1 MILFVNKIVAFL
13 NRYKAI
19 LTFLFFLLFVFIY
32 FILKIYVYPPLNNTI
47 SYSLNNFNSN
57 RINIPLN
64 LNFCGEKIPANNFE
78 IQQNLEKEFFNN
90 AYWKSNS
97 TVLFNKA
104 QKWFPYIEPILKQQG
119 VPDDFKYLAVIE
131 SHLSNIVSP
140 AGAAGFWQLV
150 PNSARAYD
158 LEVNQYVDERYDVE
172 KSTVA
177 ACKHIKDAY
186 AEFHN
191 WTLAAAAYNMGIGGV
206 KNALKKQNASDYFSL
221 LLNSETKSFVY
232 RILAYKTLFS
242 SPAHFGIKKNKW
254 NYYSK
259 IPMQHI
265 KVDSSITNLSAFS
278 KKINCSKAIIKFYNP
293 WLIQDVLHNT
303 ERKTYVFKIP
313 KNLKADYSAYIK
325 DLIGEDGSTILE
337 TDIRSNESLKP
348 NDTLNLTKKIIYH
361 VVKENDN
368 LKDISEFY
376 EVKESDLR
384 KWNNIKKNKMATVGQ
399 TLTIIYF
406 VD

>member
-1 MILFVNKIVAFL
+1 MFLKNISTFLNQHKAALTLAFFILFS
-13 NRYKAI
+13 
-19 LTFLFFLLFVFIY
+19 LTYCVLKVF
-32 FILKIYVYPPLNNTI
+32 VYPPLNNTI

-57 RINIPLN
+57 RVNIPVN
-64 LNFCGEKIPANNFE
+64 LNFCGENIPANNYE

-90 AYWKSNS
+90 KYWKSS
-97 TVLFNKA
+97 SPILFAKA

-186 AEFHN
+186 KEFNN

-206 KNALKKQNASDYFSL
+206 KNALKKQNATNYFSL
-221 LLNSETKSFVY
+221 LLNAETKSFVY

-242 SPAHFGIKKNKW
+242 SPQHFGIKKKKW
-254 NYYSK
+254 NYFQK

-265 KVDSSITNLSAFS
+265 KVDSSISNLSAFA
-278 KKINCSKAIIKFYNP
+278 KKINCTKAIIKFYNP
-293 WLIQDVLHNT
+293 WLIQDELHNP
-303 ERKTYVFKIP
+303 EKNTYVFKIP
-313 KNLKADYSAYIK
+313 KNLKADYSDYIK
-325 DLIGEDGSTILE
+325 DLIGEDGHSILE
-337 TDIRSNESLKP
+337 SDTKPENVTNITD
-348 NDTLNLTKKIIYH
+348 TVNLTKKIIYH
-361 VVKENDN
+361 VVKDKEELNN
-368 LKDISEFY
+368 LAKFY
-376 EVKESDLR
+376 EVKETDLR
-384 KWNNIKKNKMATVGQ
+384 RWNNIKKNKTAVAGQ

-406 VD
+406 ID

>member
-1 MILFVNKIVAFL
+1 MILVINKILAFL

-19 LTFLFFLLFVFIY
+19 LTSLFFFLFVFIY
-32 FILKIYVYPPLNNTI
+32 FILKIYVYPPLNNSI

-90 AYWKSNS
+90 AYWKSNA

-150 PNSARAYD
+150 PNSARAYN

-186 AEFHN
+186 AEFQN

-206 KNALKKQNASDYFSL
+206 KSALKKQNASDYFSL

-265 KVDSSITNLSAFS
+265 KVDSSITNLATFA
-278 KKINCSKAIIKFYNP
+278 KKLNCNKAVLKFYNP
-293 WLIQDVLHNT
+293 WLIQDVLHNP
-303 ERKTYVFKIP
+303 EKKVYIFNIP
-313 KNLKADYSAYIK
+313 KNLNADYSAYIK
-325 DLIGEDGSTILE
+325 DLIGEDGSSILE
-337 TDIRSNESLKP
+337 TEVRSNEALKT

-361 VVKENDN
+361 VVKENEK
-368 LKDISEFY
+368 LIDISEFY

-384 KWNNIKKNKMATVGQ
+384 KWNNIRKNKMAAVGQ

>member
-1 MILFVNKIVAFL
+1 MFFKNISTFL
-13 NRYKAI
+13 NRYKAALTFAFLILFI
-19 LTFLFFLLFVFIY
+19 LTYFFLKV
-32 FILKIYVYPPLNNTI
+32 YVYPPTDNTVT
-47 SYSLNNFNSN
+47 YSLNNYNTVS
-57 RINIPLN
+57 INIPIN
-64 LNFCGEKIPANNFE
+64 LDFCGEKIPANNFE

-90 AYWKSNS
+90 SYWKSNS
-97 TVLFNKA
+97 AVLFSKA

-119 VPDDFKYLAVIE
+119 VPNDFKYLAVIE

-158 LEVNQYVDERYDVE
+158 LEVNQYVDERYDIE

-206 KNALKKQNASDYFSL
+206 KKALEKQNTNSYFNL
-221 LLNSETKSFVY
+221 LLNAETKSFVY

-242 SPAHFGIKKNKW
+242 SPQHFGIKKKKW
-254 NYYSK
+254 SYFPK
-259 IPMQHI
+259 IPMQQI
-265 KVDSSITNLSAFS
+265 KVDSSITNLAAFA
-278 KKINCSKAIIKFYNP
+278 KKLKCNKAILKFYNP
-293 WLIQDVLHNT
+293 WLIQDELHNP
-303 ERKTYVFKIP
+303 ERKIYVFKIP
-313 KNLKADYSAYIK
+313 KNLKADYSSYIK
-325 DLIGEDGSTILE
+325 DLIGEDGHTILE
-337 TDIRSNESLKP
+337 SDINPENLP
-348 NDTLNLTKKIIYH
+348 NLTDTLSLTKKIVYH
-361 VVKENDN
+361 VVKENEN
-368 LKDISEFY
+368 LIDLSEFY

-384 KWNNIKKNKMATVGQ
+384 KWNNIKLNKSATVGQ

-406 VD
+406 ID